1 MTSYS
6 DRQQAQL
13 QRFLQWVNTEG
24 GVEGP
29 TQLKT
34 LFKPHQ
40 LARME
45 WLKANAAG
53 YTLEVGCSYGA
64 VLAYMG
70 GHVGIDIAPLN
81 IELARVLSP
90 DLEFHVGD
98 ALALPFTDRTFQTV
112 AVPDTLEHLEFPE
125 GVRLAIQEACRVSWQ
140 RVLITMPNGI
150 KDTADATSFKHQFL
164 LDEPTLAELLQMFL
178 PGGKTTVERT
188 KEFVY
193 IRHELMEGA

>member
-1 MTSYS
+1 VPSYS
-6 DRQQAQL
+6 KRQQAQL
-13 QRFLQWVNTEG
+13 KRFLEWVKTEG

-40 LARME
+40 IARME

-53 YTLEVGCSYGA
+53 YILEVGCNFSA

-70 GHVGIDIAPLN
+70 GHVGIDISPLN
-81 IELARVLSP
+81 IELARILSP

-98 ALALPFTDRTFQTV
+98 AMALPFPDKAFQTV
-112 AVPDTLEHLEFPE
+112 AVPETLEHLDFPE

-140 RVLITMPNGI
+140 RVLITMPDGSR
-150 KDTADATSFKHQFL
+150 DTEEATSFKHRFL
-164 LDEPTLAELLQMFL
+164 LDAPTLEELLTML
-178 PGGKTTVERT
+178 PPGERT
-188 KEFVY
+188 SVEQTGLFVL
-193 IRHELMEGA
+193 IRHDLKETR